1 MNDMAHDERH
11 RDQDVATTAALRTIP
26 EPLRSAVDDEFWRYL
41 EQGEVRVQR
50 CGACDTVRYPPE
62 PVCPACLAEDATW
75 RLLTGTGSLLAW
87 TTFHRQYFPTLPVP
101 YTVGA
106 VATPEGVIVCGRLEV
121 GAASPRLELPV
132 RLMVE
137 PVMREGGQR
146 SANFS
151 WLYDPERDPGHAPQ
165 GGNYVA

>member
-75 RLLTGTGSLLAW
+75 QLLTGTGSLLAW
-87 TTFHRQYFPTLPVP
+87 TTFHRQYCRSRTRSVRWRPPK
-101 YTVGA
+101 A
-106 VATPEGVIVCGRLEV
+106 SSS
-121 GAASPRLELPV
+121 AAGSRWAPPAR
-132 RLMVE
+132 
-137 PVMREGGQR
+137 GWNCR
-146 SANFS
+146 S
-151 WLYDPERDPGHAPQ
+151 G
-165 GGNYVA
+165 